1 MCWVTDGSY
10 SRAHPPNS
18 RPTRRCAANGSKF
31 DSMRGT
37 PETAP
42 DWVIKALE
50 EKDKEHAE
58 ACREEFRERAN
69 LIASD
74 WSKLRRAS
82 DTISDVRS
90 RWTAHLEVE
99 YESTTKSYRIV
110 DPDFL
115 ASGLPNS
122 AKCHADHGKPFFPL
136 RSALILSIQALINPC
151 HR

>member
-1 MCWVTDGSY
+1 
-10 SRAHPPNS
+10 
-18 RPTRRCAANGSKF
+18 
-31 DSMRGT
+31 MRGT

-74 WSKLRRAS
+74 WSKVRRAS

-90 RWTAHLEVE
+90 RWIAHLEVE
-99 YESTTKSYRIV
+99 YESTTKSY
-110 DPDFL
+110 FL
-115 ASGLPNS
+115 ASGHLTVQNVMPIITES
-122 AKCHADHGKPFFPL
+122 
-136 RSALILSIQALINPC
+136 LSF
-151 HR
+151 R

>member
-1 MCWVTDGSY
+1 
-10 SRAHPPNS
+10 
-18 RPTRRCAANGSKF
+18 
-31 DSMRGT
+31 MRGT

-50 EKDKEHAE
+50 EKEKEHAE

-99 YESTTKSYRIV
+99 YESTTKSY
-110 DPDFL
+110 FL

-122 AKCHADHGKPFFPL
+122 AKCHADHNGKPFFPL
-136 RSALILSIQALINPC
+136 RSALILSIQA
-151 HR
+151 

>member
-1 MCWVTDGSY
+1 
-10 SRAHPPNS
+10 
-18 RPTRRCAANGSKF
+18 
-31 DSMRGT
+31 MRGT

-58 ACREEFRERAN
+58 ACREEFREGAN

-82 DTISDVRS
+82 DTVSDVRS

-110 DPDFL
+110 DLTSLRQVYLTVQNVMPIITESVSHL
-115 ASGLPNS
+115 AGLLKRLDINS
-122 AKCHADHGKPFFPL
+122 RQWEEIAKREALNFWQISDPF
-136 RSALILSIQALINPC
+136 RI
-151 HR
+151 

>member
-1 MCWVTDGSY
+1 MARSLI
-10 SRAHPPNS
+10 A
-18 RPTRRCAANGSKF
+18 CAEP
-31 DSMRGT
+31 

-74 WSKLRRAS
+74 WSKLQRAS

-110 DPDFL
+110 DL
-115 ASGLPNS
+115 TSLVRHEKG
-122 AKCHADHGKPFFPL
+122 
-136 RSALILSIQALINPC
+136 ALLQWEEDIPPGSCCSNRKQPERVRRVAEGP
-151 HR
+151 

>member
-1 MCWVTDGSY
+1 
-10 SRAHPPNS
+10 
-18 RPTRRCAANGSKF
+18 
-31 DSMRGT
+31 MRGT

-50 EKDKEHAE
+50 EKHKEHAE

-74 WSKLRRAS
+74 RSKLRRAS
-82 DTISDVRS
+82 DTVSDVRS

-110 DPDFL
+110 DL
-115 ASGLPNS
+115 TSLRQVYLPNS
-122 AKCHADHGKPFFPL
+122 AKCHADHNGKRFSLGRAFKKVGY
-136 RSALILSIQALINPC
+136 QF
-151 HR
+151 

>member
-1 MCWVTDGSY
+1 
-10 SRAHPPNS
+10 
-18 RPTRRCAANGSKF
+18 
-31 DSMRGT
+31 MRGT

-50 EKDKEHAE
+50 EKEKEHAE

-99 YESTTKSYRIV
+99 YE
-110 DPDFL
+110 
-115 ASGLPNS
+115 
-122 AKCHADHGKPFFPL
+122 
-136 RSALILSIQALINPC
+136 
-151 HR
+151 